1 MRRAFLISFFAGPLP
16 YFLWSTAVLRTSHP
30 DLIALTL
37 GSHLL
42 SIPWLWFLVRF
53 AHRPMF
59 LVCWFATLGTMFW
72 TSVRQAVLHG
82 DGFAAGA
89 VSVALFPITGIAVMD
104 REGLLLVP
112 ISIFTWGVV
121 AGFVGILRRSATPRY
136 ESDDLP
142 HRDPPREEPPE
153 PPRPEPYVVP
163 RPPPKPK
170 GPAYTPP
177 KNQTPPPRPKRVP
190 GV

>member
-1 MRRAFLISFFAGPLP
+1 MGRAFLLSFFAGPLP
-16 YFLWSTAVLRTSHP
+16 YFVWTTAVLRTSQP
-30 DLIALTL
+30 DVIALTL
-37 GSHLL
+37 GSLL
-42 SIPWLWFLVRF
+42 LTIPWLWFLVRF
-53 AHRPMF
+53 ARRPMF

-72 TSVRQAVLHG
+72 SATRHAILYG
-82 DGFAAGA
+82 DNLASGAGA
-89 VSVALFPITGIAVMD
+89 IALFPITGVAAMNQE
-104 REGLLLVP
+104 RLLLVP
-112 ISIFTWGVV
+112 ICLFTWGVV

-136 ESDDLP
+136 EREELP
-142 HRDPPREEPPE
+142 HRDPPGEE

-177 KNQTPPPRPKRVP
+177 KAVTPPPRPKRVP

>member
-1 MRRAFLISFFAGPLP
+1 MGRAFLISFFAGPLP
-16 YFLWSTAVLRTSHP
+16 YFLWTTAVLRTSHP

-37 GSHLL
+37 GSLL
-42 SIPWLWFLVRF
+42 LNIPWLWFLVRF
-53 AHRPMF
+53 ARRPMF

-72 TSVRQAVLHG
+72 SAVRHAILYG
-82 DGFAAGA
+82 DGFASCAGG
-89 VSVALFPITGIAVMD
+89 VALFPITGVAAMND
-104 REGLLLVP
+104 EGLLLVP

-121 AGFVGILRRSATPRY
+121 AGFVGILRRSAAPRY

-142 HRDPPREEPPE
+142 HRDVKKEEPPE

-177 KNQTPPPRPKRVP
+177 KSETPPPREKRVP